1 MNNLWILVK
10 VLFGEIDQLNNIV
23 EIGFVWQASFQRPD
37 LLSRLLE
44 LCLLQYELSFDKAQ
58 LLIYLQDRLLFFS
71 SCWVAVAWVGD
82 AGKKKFCWVTTPPT
96 SPKKGWWQHKLRKKL
111 TMTCKLAGKAAM
123 DDDGM
128 KAQALTSCE
137 QTAEISVKTM
147 FMQFY
152 FMSMPCLLPSKQYNV
167 SLSSPPHQYHHHH
180 SFKVTMWACEG
191 GIGIQLTWG
200 IMLYNCMVQMQR
212 ERERY
217 IPLVVDEI
225 KRRHDA
231 RWTITRCPWVMV
243 HVVV

>member
-1 MNNLWILVK
+1 MLTGSLALFLFLLGGGGMGWRCRKEK
-10 VLFGEIDQLNNIV
+10 VL
-23 EIGFVWQASFQRPD
+23 
-37 LLSRLLE
+37 LS
-44 LCLLQYELSFDKAQ
+44 DN
-58 LLIYLQDRLLFFS
+58 
-71 SCWVAVAWVGD
+71 
-82 AGKKKFCWVTTPPT
+82 TPHFPQKRMMAT
-96 SPKKGWWQHKLRKKL
+96 QTQKKL
-111 TMTCKLAGKAAM
+111 TMACKLAGKAAM

-128 KAQALTSCE
+128 KAQELTSCE

-180 SFKVTMWACEG
+180 SFKVTMWTCEG